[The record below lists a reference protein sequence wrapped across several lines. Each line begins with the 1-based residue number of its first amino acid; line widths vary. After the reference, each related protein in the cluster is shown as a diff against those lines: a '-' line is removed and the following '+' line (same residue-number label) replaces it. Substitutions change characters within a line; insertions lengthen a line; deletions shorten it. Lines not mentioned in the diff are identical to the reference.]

1 MYGTIGWLPKCRP
14 PRFCNSD
21 VSHANSA
28 AIRALKETRGYVVA
42 LSSVGAQ
49 LRIPGSSDANISK
62 HAVNRLIEF
71 VALGEF
77 LSRLCLYAC
86 EKW

>member
-1 MYGTIGWLPKCRP
+1 
-14 PRFCNSD
+14 
-21 VSHANSA
+21 VH
-28 AIRALKETRGYVVA
+28 ALKKTHGYVVA

-77 LSRLCLYAC
+77 VS
-86 EKW
+86 